1 MTVPTPRKITAAEM
15 RAALR
20 RRFAAPEWAIAYEVA
35 QGTGAAARRRL
46 DAVAMELWP
55 SRGLALHGIEIK
67 VTRQDWRR
75 EKAAPEKAEEIAR
88 FCDYFWIA
96 APKDVVPVGELPSAW
111 GLLELDGEAIA
122 ERVRATKTEA
132 QEIDRLFLA
141 AMLRAA
147 SRGIDPESVEAVIA
161 KRQQKLDR
169 DFEWRVEGE
178 VSRRAGTEDLY
189 ARRWRELCEQIGRDP
204 RDFLI
209 PDEYVI
215 DAVALVLR
223 SGAVETWSGLRGL
236 EAQLRKSHERLAAA
250 LGGLGVPEIEKPK
263 RRKGGAP

>member
-1 MTVPTPRKITAAEM
+1 MTEPTPRKVTAAEM

-20 RRFAAPEWAIAYEVA
+20 RRFAAPEHAIAYEVA

-46 DAVAMELWP
+46 DAIAMQLWP
-55 SRGLALHGIEIK
+55 SRGLDLHGIEIK

-96 APKDVVPVGELPSAW
+96 APKDVVPVAELPSAW
-111 GLLELDGEAIA
+111 GLLELDGEAMA
-122 ERVRATKTEA
+122 TRVPATKTDA
-132 QEIDRLFLA
+132 QEVDRPFLA

-161 KRQQKLDR
+161 RERQKLHL
-169 DFEWRVEGE
+169 DFEKRVQSQVALRGGIENQNC
-178 VSRRAGTEDLY
+178 RA
-189 ARRWRELCEQIGRDP
+189 WRELCEAIGYQP
-204 RDFLI
+204 RHALI
-209 PDEYVI
+209 SDKDVI
-215 DAVALVLR
+215 AAVRVVLAAGVAR
-223 SGAVETWSGLRGL
+223 TYDGLRVL
-236 EAQLRKSHERLAAA
+236 ETRLATARETIGEA
-250 LGGLGVPEIEKPK
+250 LDGLGVPQTEKPK